1 MPERLKLSVG
11 YQLPDA
17 DRFADVVTGCAA
29 DIDEVYFPWRGAAS
43 GRGVCIADDGEQSQM
58 MSELAEIRAAGVR
71 LNMLWNGN
79 CYGCY
84 AIASALE
91 QQVVNAVR
99 TMSERIGLDA
109 LTTASPFIAERVK
122 RAFPALDVRASVNM
136 GVRSITAM
144 KCLGDAFDSYYAHR
158 GLNRFPKR
166 LALLHDWCAAHN
178 KRLYLLANSG
188 CIDNCPA
195 HVFHDNLVAHET
207 EAACRPS
214 PWNGFSGV
222 CWSYYADPAN
232 RVSLLTDSTWLR
244 PEEIDRYAGLTDGIK
259 LATRV
264 HRAPARVIAAYARR
278 AFDGNMLSLCE
289 PDFSALAYLDN
300 TRFSDDWLTR
310 FGELP
315 EAERIDFCEKELRNV
330 SIGR

>member
-43 GRGVCIADDGEQSQM
+43 GRGVSIADDEEQSEM
-58 MSELAEIRAAGVR
+58 ISELAEIRSQGIR

-79 CYGCY
+79 CYGGD
-84 AIASALE
+84 AISNALE
-91 QQVVNAVR
+91 KRVVEAVH

-109 LTTASPFIAERVK
+109 VTTASPFIAERIK
-122 RAFPALDVRASVNM
+122 HAFPKLEVRASVNM
-136 GVRSITAM
+136 GIGSVTAM

-166 LALLHDWCAAHN
+166 LEKLHDWCAAHN

-195 HVFHDNLVAHET
+195 HLFHDNLVAHET

-244 PEEIDRYAGLTDGIK
+244 PEEIDRYAGLADGIK

-264 HRAPARVIAAYARR
+264 HRDPARVIAAYARR
-278 AFDGNMLSLCE
+278 SFDGNMLSLCE

-300 TRFSDDWLTR
+300 RRFPDDWLSR
-310 FGELP
+310 FGDLP
-315 EAERIDFCEKELRNV
+315 EAERIDFCEKELSNV

>member
-1 MPERLKLSVG
+1 VG

-17 DRFADVVTGCAA
+17 DRFADIVTDCAA

-43 GRGVCIADDGEQSQM
+43 GRGVSIADDEEQSEM
-58 MSELAEIRAAGVR
+58 ISELAEIRSQGIR

-79 CYGCY
+79 CYGGD
-84 AIASALE
+84 AISNALE
-91 QQVVNAVR
+91 KRVVEAVH

-109 LTTASPFIAERVK
+109 VTTASPFIAERIK
-122 RAFPALDVRASVNM
+122 HAFPKLEVRASVNM
-136 GVRSITAM
+136 GIGSVTAM

-166 LALLHDWCAAHN
+166 LEKLHDWCAAHN

-195 HVFHDNLVAHET
+195 HLFHDNLVAHET

-244 PEEIDRYAGLTDGIK
+244 PEEIDRYAGLADGIK

-264 HRAPARVIAAYARR
+264 HRDPARVIAAYARR
-278 AFDGNMLSLCE
+278 SFDGNMLSLCE

-300 TRFSDDWLTR
+300 RRFPDDWLSR
-310 FGELP
+310 FGDLP
-315 EAERIDFCEKELRNV
+315 EAERIDFCEKELSNV